1 MNLLTMENISKTYG
15 AKTILKDISLGIDEG
30 EKIGVVGING
40 SGKSTLLKL
49 IAGREEA
56 DQGQIARNSR
66 LRMEYL
72 PQNPPYDPEAS
83 VMETV
88 LSGDAPAMLI
98 WRQYHA
104 AMAANDAASANE
116 SAQRE
121 LALLSQQM
129 QAMDA
134 WNLDS
139 EARGILTR
147 LGINQFDVPMS
158 QLSGGQ
164 RKRVGLAAALMNP
177 ADLLILDEPTN
188 HLDNQAIDWLENYLQ
203 RFTGALLMVTHDRYF
218 LERVTNRIIEVEG
231 ANLYSYPGNYS
242 LYLERKLEREE
253 KEAAAASKK
262 QALLRK
268 ELAWMRRGARARST
282 KQKARIQRFEQLKEE
297 QPHSVSPSL
306 QISSAASRLG
316 KKTIVLKDISHRLGG
331 QTIIAS
337 FSTNIARDERLGIIG
352 PNGIGKSTLLHL
364 MSGAMV
370 PDQGEV
376 DIGSTV
382 KIGYFP
388 QESNDLPDDMRVIDY
403 IREAGE
409 YLQSGQKLLSASQ
422 MLETFL
428 FPPAAQWTTLSKL
441 SGGEKRRLHLLRIL
455 MAAPNVLLLDEP
467 GNDLDIET
475 LTILEDYL
483 DDFPGAV
490 VAVSHDR
497 YFLDRIAKKILVFT
511 GEGKL
516 TEYTG
521 NYSDYLAHCPSPSLP
536 AHDTSDKTPPKSR
549 SREKERPLKFTYNE
563 QREFQEIDDKIS
575 AAENELKEVNLKIEQ
590 AASDYQQLE
599 KLVAMRQEIEQQ
611 LDTLLERWTYLNEL
625 AEAIEKQKNN

>member
-15 AKTILKDISLGIDEG
+15 VKTVLQEVSCGIDDG

-49 IAGREEA
+49 IAGREET
-56 DQGQIARNSR
+56 DQGQIIRNSH
-66 LRMEYL
+66 LRMQYL
-72 PQNPPYDPEAS
+72 PQNPPYDPGAT
-83 VMETV
+83 VMDTV

-98 WRQYHA
+98 WQQYHA
-104 AMAANDAASANE
+104 AMADNDAASSE
-116 SAQRE
+116 SIQQE
-121 LALLSQQM
+121 LARLSQQM
-129 QAMDA
+129 EAMDA
-134 WNLDS
+134 WNLES

-147 LGINQFDVPMS
+147 LGITQFDVPMS

-218 LERVTNRIIEVEG
+218 LERVTDRIIEVEG

-242 LYLERKLEREE
+242 IYLERKLEREE
-253 KEAAAASKK
+253 NEAAAATKK

-268 ELAWMRRGARARST
+268 ELAWIRRGARARST

-297 QPHSVSPSL
+297 QPRTATQSL

-316 KKTIVLKDISHRLGG
+316 KKTIVLNDISHSFSHEP
-331 QTIIAS
+331 IIAGYS
-337 FSTNIARDERLGIIG
+337 CTIARDERLGIVG

-364 MSGAMV
+364 MSGEIIPEKGDV
-370 PDQGEV
+370 ET
-376 DIGSTV
+376 GSTV

-388 QESNDLPDDMRVIDY
+388 QESNGLPDDMRVIDY

-409 YLQSGQKLLSASQ
+409 YLQTGQKLLSAAQ

-428 FPPAAQWTTLSKL
+428 FTPAAQWTTLGKL

-455 MAAPNVLLLDEP
+455 MGAPNVLLLDEP

-490 VAVSHDR
+490 IAVSHDR
-497 YFLDRIAKKILVFT
+497 YFLDRIAKKILAF
-511 GEGKL
+511 EGQGKV

-521 NYSDYLAHCPSPSLP
+521 NYSDYLAHAPKPE
-536 AHDTSDKTPPKSR
+536 KTDDNPGGEPKKKSR
-549 SREKERPLKFTYNE
+549 GGEKERPLKFTYNE
-563 QREFQEIDDKIS
+563 QREFQEIDDKIA
-575 AAENELKEVNLKIEQ
+575 AAEQELKAIDAEIEQ

-599 KLVAMRQEIEQQ
+599 KLTVTREEKAQQ
-611 LDTLLERWTYLNEL
+611 LDHLLERWIYLNEL